1 MAGLIPQPGTEELTF
16 AADGFAL
23 RATLHLPATPEPPV
37 IIGCHGLLS
46 DRSSPKQVALAE
58 ACTAQGMAFLRIDH
72 RGCGQSAGRL
82 EEDTSLEAR
91 ANDVLHAIR
100 FLESRPDLSKR
111 VGLFG
116 SSMGGAVCLQV
127 AGGRTIDAL
136 VTFAAPVRSL
146 PLRHTLPAADG
157 GHVRMGSILREE
169 FELGDTLGCIDRIL
183 VIHGQ
188 ADRIVPPAHAAEI
201 FAKAREPKRLILQPG
216 GDHLMSNAHHQREF
230 LREAILWFKRFLF
243 KNPLPHFP
251 QGNEKNGVGSSAG
264 RKLLE
269 AVDKDCPH

>member
-16 AADGFAL
+16 EADGFAL
-23 RATLHLPATPEPPV
+23 RATLHLPTTPEPPV
-37 IIGCHGLLS
+37 IIGSHGLLS

-58 ACTAQGMAFLRIDH
+58 ACTAEGMAFLRIDH

-127 AGGRTIDAL
+127 AGCRTIDAL

-146 PLRHTLPAADG
+146 PLRHTLPAAGDG
-157 GHVRMGSILREE
+157 DAAGAGAYRCSARPATPASRLRSGVRSSRIQNPRPCVPATRSEQRHVESS
-169 FELGDTLGCIDRIL
+169 FT
-183 VIHGQ
+183 
-188 ADRIVPPAHAAEI
+188 
-201 FAKAREPKRLILQPG
+201 
-216 GDHLMSNAHHQREF
+216 LMSRTEIAGMSRRSECQR
-230 LREAILWFKRFLF
+230 
-243 KNPLPHFP
+243 PP
-251 QGNEKNGVGSSAG
+251 SS
-264 RKLLE
+264 
-269 AVDKDCPH
+269 KDTHTCVSVAA